1 MDRFHAAIPGQAER
15 CRYRTGPCFERM
27 PAMRAALA
35 AGAIAMLTACAVGT
49 GGAHPVSAAD
59 LRQNMTS
66 DDQHIAAMAM
76 QIAMERRQDNEA
88 STWTNG
94 ISGNHGAVV
103 PRRTY
108 RSRSGSYCR
117 NFEETMTVAGV
128 TATFERTACRGGDG
142 NWTALT

>member
-1 MDRFHAAIPGQAER
+1 MDRLYAANPGLADR
-15 CRYRTGPCFERM
+15 CRYRAGRYCERM
-27 PAMRAALA
+27 RVMRAALA
-35 AGAIAMLTACAVGT
+35 VAGFALLSACAVGP
-49 GGAHPVSAAD
+49 GGSHQVSAAEI
-59 LRQNMTS
+59 RRNMTV

-108 RSRSGSYCR
+108 RSRSGDFCR